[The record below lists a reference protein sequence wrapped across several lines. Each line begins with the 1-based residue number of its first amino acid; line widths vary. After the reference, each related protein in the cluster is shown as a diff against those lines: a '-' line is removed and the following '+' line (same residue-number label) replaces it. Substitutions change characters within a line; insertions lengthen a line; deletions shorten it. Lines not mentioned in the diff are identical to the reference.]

1 MSWINLVPDDWG
13 SFFYG
18 MAVIWVLPA
27 VVLIGSFLI
36 HIIHKEAPDPD
47 CGQDDFCDTGPDAL

>member
-18 MAVIWVLPA
+18 MAVIWVVWVVPA
-27 VVLIGSFLI
+27 IFLI
-36 HIIHKEAPDPD
+36 WVFLSYNTAPNPD
-47 CGQDDFCDTGPDAL
+47 CGPQDFCDTGPDAL